1 MGLKFKKK
9 LAWFYKLFLHLSDG
23 IVYVITF
30 KGELHPH
37 GLGRHA
43 ITLTANC
50 IPLERL
56 VIGHGNLSQFL
67 MILHDLAPHALT
79 TSGFNE
85 ST

>member
-1 MGLKFKKK
+1 M
-9 LAWFYKLFLHLSDG
+9 YLSNG

-37 GLGRHA
+37 GLGKHA
-43 ITLTANC
+43 MTLTANC
-50 IPLERL
+50 IPVERL
-56 VIGHGNLSQFL
+56 VIGHGNLFKFL
-67 MILHDLAPHALT
+67 LILHDLAPRALA